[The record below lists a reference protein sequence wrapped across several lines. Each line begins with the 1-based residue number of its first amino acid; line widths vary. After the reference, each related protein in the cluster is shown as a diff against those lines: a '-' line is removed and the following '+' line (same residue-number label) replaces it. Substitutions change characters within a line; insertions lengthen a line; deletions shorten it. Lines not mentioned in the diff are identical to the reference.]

1 MKHKKVVFVTLLSE
15 GILWQYLAD
24 IDTQAQQ
31 MFDNLI
37 ERMKNSEGV
46 TEKLKEENQIE
57 WVRRTQNIEV
67 RVCEIISENL
77 IYR

>member
-1 MKHKKVVFVTLLSE
+1 
-15 GILWQYLAD
+15 
-24 IDTQAQQ
+24 